1 MAPDGYEKHWN
12 VYSEPSKADDVGFVL
27 ELIKKVGEEIPGA
40 DMENVTIIGEMRDS
54 ELSRDQ

>member
-40 DMENVTIIGEMRDS
+40 DMEDVTIIGEMRDWR
-54 ELSRDQ
+54 E